1 MKPTKIKILTL
12 MLAISPSISANQ
24 LPENISNFFNNI
36 TSIEREKLTQC
47 IQNEG
52 LVGKEIIN
60 TSCEIT
66 DQLSKA
72 LITMN
77 EYKNINIFNALGD
90 ERFINYKKIKS
101 SKVAYPKY
109 ARENAI
115 QGKQILSF
123 TIEKDGT
130 ITNIVPTMGICGNP
144 DGPPQSVKEC
154 GIFRAASKKALL
166 RMKYK
171 PASFNGVPITTHNVK
186 HQFTFIM
193 EGIDAP
199 KKYYVK
205 DGKVVI
211 DTIDGVIINRLIRVQ
226 DLLNK
231 KNFES
236 AKSIA
241 AENDKNHL
249 LFKFLLGKIYMA
261 TGDTQMAINHFHQFL
276 YSTSSSEYYI
286 DKRFLIE
293 AYGFLIELLYK
304 NGSFNEIAK
313 IEMDLS
319 DNIKYTTNNY
329 NTVFSLTYF
338 YIGAAL
344 LNIGDLNNGLYYLIK
359 SKRESS
365 SENLKTLINQ
375 IIDRVENSL

>member
-1 MKPTKIKILTL
+1 MKLTKIKILTL
-12 MLAISPSISANQ
+12 MLVISPSISANQ

-249 LFKFLLGKIYMA
+249 LFKFLL
-261 TGDTQMAINHFHQFL
+261 
-276 YSTSSSEYYI
+276 
-286 DKRFLIE
+286 
-293 AYGFLIELLYK
+293 
-304 NGSFNEIAK
+304 
-313 IEMDLS
+313 
-319 DNIKYTTNNY
+319 IK
-329 NTVFSLTYF
+329 
-338 YIGAAL
+338 
-344 LNIGDLNNGLYYLIK
+344 
-359 SKRESS
+359 
-365 SENLKTLINQ
+365 
-375 IIDRVENSL
+375 

>member
-1 MKPTKIKILTL
+1 M
-12 MLAISPSISANQ
+12 
-24 LPENISNFFNNI
+24 
-36 TSIEREKLTQC
+36 C
-47 IQNEG
+47 IR
-52 LVGKEIIN
+52 
-60 TSCEIT
+60 
-66 DQLSKA
+66 DR

-77 EYKNINIFNALGD
+77 DYKNINIFNALGD

-211 DTIDGVIINRLIRVQ
+211 DTIDGVIINLSLIH
-226 DLLNK
+226 
-231 KNFES
+231 
-236 AKSIA
+236 I
-241 AENDKNHL
+241 
-249 LFKFLLGKIYMA
+249 
-261 TGDTQMAINHFHQFL
+261 
-276 YSTSSSEYYI
+276 
-286 DKRFLIE
+286 
-293 AYGFLIELLYK
+293 
-304 NGSFNEIAK
+304 
-313 IEMDLS
+313 
-319 DNIKYTTNNY
+319 
-329 NTVFSLTYF
+329 
-338 YIGAAL
+338 
-344 LNIGDLNNGLYYLIK
+344 
-359 SKRESS
+359 
-365 SENLKTLINQ
+365 
-375 IIDRVENSL
+375 